1 MNMLELTR
9 RSGEKVYI
17 RMNQIIELYKFGDIT
32 IIYLI
37 NGNRTEVMESVE
49 SIMKVL
55 KDIGAVV
62 YTV

>member
-9 RSGEKVYI
+9 RSGTKVYI
-17 RMNQIIELYKFGDIT
+17 RMNQIIKLWQFGDIT
-32 IIYLI
+32 VIHLI
-37 NGNRTEVMESVE
+37 DGSATEVLESVE

-62 YTV
+62 YTT